1 MRRWIPALGAL
12 FAIAL
17 AAPAA
22 HGHGRLVNF
31 TIDIGGSV
39 PFPSSGL
46 KETTFK
52 QYPYWAD
59 ACNPQNDPDY
69 DEPDLSPGPGY
80 NGYLAICNPV
90 SGGFNYAISM
100 DFDIKGFGIGLG
112 YASSVFARMVDPNY
126 RPEELKGENRGD
138 KSPYIAHH
146 IFLLTKLR
154 LLDFAGA
161 KYKRKWGSL
170 DLELRWGY
178 GGLYGKH
185 SFFQMSQGL
194 SYMFAL
200 GNVFQLGFYLSF
212 NEAIAFVPR
221 ENNPVPITWGPTAD
235 GRTGAITAFEGDK
248 NEVWMSFG
256 MRMAIGF
263 ADFKK
268 KPKKEDE
275 FGDTGESEYAEQMKL
290 MDQDSDGLS
299 DYAEMML
306 GTDAKN
312 RDSDGD
318 TIPDGIE
325 DANVNGVRDPGET
338 NPAMYDTDVGGV
350 NDGWEIQNGYDPMNP
365 DDDDRDLDGV
375 MDDVDACPGTPPGS
389 EVGSAGCPTLTE
401 SVILDQ
407 VTFVEGTS
415 ELNPEAYTQLDQ
427 YAMILLQDPEL
438 EVVIL
443 VFGPPSGN
451 KKKISRLTEDQAEI
465 IKDYLVMRGLDEAR
479 IVVSGEGKA
488 SDGPKVELQPIIP
501 LF

>member
-1 MRRWIPALGAL
+1 MRRWIPALAAMS
-12 FAIAL
+12 AIAL
-17 AAPAA
+17 AAPTA

-39 PFPSSGL
+39 PFPGSGL

-59 ACNPQNDPDY
+59 ACNPQNDPRY
-69 DEPDLSPGPGY
+69 DEDGLSPGPGY
-80 NGYLAICNPV
+80 NGYVAICNPV
-90 SGGFNYAISM
+90 SGGFNYAIMM
-100 DFDIKGFGIGLG
+100 DINFKVFGLGAG
-112 YASSVFARMVDPNY
+112 YASSIFSRFEDPLY
-126 RPEELKGENRGD
+126 RPEEGGGPNQGD
-138 KSPYIAHH
+138 SSPYIAHH
-146 IFLLTKLR
+146 IFLLLKLR
-154 LLDFAGA
+154 LLDMAGA
-161 KYKRKWGSL
+161 KYQRKWGSL
-170 DLELRWGY
+170 DFEVRLGY
-178 GGLYGKH
+178 GSLYGNH

-200 GNVFQLGFYLSF
+200 GNVFQLGFFMSL
-212 NEAIAFVPR
+212 NEAIAFTKRKVTGQIP
-221 ENNPVPITWGPTAD
+221 WGPTSD
-235 GRTGAITAFEGDK
+235 SRTGVITAFEGDK
-248 NEVWMSFG
+248 NEIWLSFG

-263 ADFKK
+263 ADFGKK
-268 KPKKEDE
+268 KKKEPDE
-275 FGDTGESEYAEQMKL
+275 FGEGESEYAEQMKI
-290 MDQDSDGLS
+290 MDQDGDGLS

-306 GTDAKN
+306 GTDATK

-350 NDGWEIQNGYDPMNP
+350 NDGWEIQNGYDPLNP

-375 MDDVDACPGTPPGS
+375 LDDVDSCPGTPPGS
-389 EVGSAGCPTLTE
+389 EVGTAGCPTLTE

-407 VTFVEGTS
+407 VTFVEGTA
-415 ELNPEAYTQLDQ
+415 ELNPEAYNQLDQ
-427 YAMILLQDPEL
+427 YAMILMQDSAL

-451 KKKISRLTEDQAEI
+451 KNKIAKLTQDQADT

-479 IVVSGEGKA
+479 IVVSGEGKD

>member
-1 MRRWIPALGAL
+1 MRRRVPALAVM

-22 HGHGRLVNF
+22 YGHGRLVNF

-39 PFPSSGL
+39 PFPGSGL

-59 ACNPQNDPDY
+59 SCNPENDPRY

-90 SGGFNYAISM
+90 SGGFNYAITM
-100 DFDIKGFGIGLG
+100 DFDLKSFGLGLG
-112 YASSVFARMVDPNY
+112 YASSIFSRFEDPLY
-126 RPEELKGENRGD
+126 RPEEGGGPNNGD
-138 KSPYIAHH
+138 KNPYIAHH
-146 IFLLTKLR
+146 IFLVTKLR
-154 LLDFAGA
+154 LLDLARA
-161 KYKRKWGSL
+161 KYKKKWGSL

-178 GGLYGKH
+178 GGLYGSH

-200 GNVFQLGFYLSF
+200 GNVFQLGFYLAF
-212 NEAIAFVPR
+212 NEAIAFAKRKVTGQIP
-221 ENNPVPITWGPTAD
+221 WGPTGD
-235 GRTGAITAFEGDK
+235 GRTGVITAFEGDK

-256 MRMAIGF
+256 MRMAVGF
-263 ADFKK
+263 ADLGKK
-268 KPKKEDE
+268 KEKPDDE
-275 FGDTGESEYAEQMKL
+275 FGDTGDSEYAEQMKI
-290 MDQDSDGLS
+290 MDQDGDGLS

-306 GTDAKN
+306 GTDPTK

-350 NDGWEIQNGYDPMNP
+350 NDGWEIQNGYDPLNP
-365 DDDDRDLDGV
+365 DDDDRDLDGIL
-375 MDDVDACPGTPPGS
+375 DDVDACPGTPPGS
-389 EVGSAGCPTLTE
+389 EVGTAGCPTLTE

-427 YAMILLQDPEL
+427 YAMILLQDTSL

-451 KKKISRLTEDQAEI
+451 KKKIQKNTEDQAET
-465 IKDYLVMRGLDEAR
+465 IKDYLVMRGLEEAR